1 MSTFIKKLAKSPILR
16 PSVLNIAMVA
26 MLITC
31 IFVPVDS
38 EYFGYFN
45 FQTLATLFCTLA
57 VVAAFSHIYI
67 FEIISKFLVIKLNT
81 LKLAVLALVF
91 ITFFGSMLLAN
102 DMALLT
108 FLPLGYYVLDSTGN
122 KKYMAYTFIM
132 QNIAANLGGLVTPFG
147 NPQNLY
153 LYAYYKIDAGEF
165 TGIMLPTF
173 LISIVLIIIFCCFI
187 PSLPLTLVNDN
198 NHKLRVKRTVV
209 YSALFVFSLLIVFR
223 IVSALVGTIVVVA
236 SLIILDKKALKEV
249 NYELL
254 LTFCVFFV
262 FSGNLA
268 RIEVVS
274 SFFKTVLPMNTLL
287 FGILSCQIISNVP
300 SAVLLSH
307 FTSNYHALLPA
318 VNIGGLGTPIA
329 SLASLITL
337 THYRRLT
344 EDKNCKHI
352 ESPDNEKAGNNVARP
367 TSYYLKMFTL
377 INFIFLVILYVSE
390 YLR

>member
-1 MSTFIKKLAKSPILR
+1 MAEKIKKLVKKPILR
-16 PSVLNIAMVA
+16 PTVLNIAMVA

-38 EYFGYFN
+38 KYIEYFN
-45 FQTLATLFCTLA
+45 WQTLATLFCTLA
-57 VVAAFSHIYI
+57 VVAAFTHIHI

-108 FLPLGYYVLDSTGN
+108 FLPLGYYVLSSTN
-122 KKYMAYTFIM
+122 NEKYMAFVFIM
-132 QNIAANLGGLVTPFG
+132 QNIAANLGGLITPFG

-153 LYAYYKIDAGEF
+153 MYAYYKIETTEF
-165 TGIMLPTF
+165 TGIMLPVF
-173 LISIVLIIIFCCFI
+173 LVSTILIVIFCCFV
-187 PSLPLTLVNDN
+187 PNKPLTLVNDT
-198 NHKLRVKRTVV
+198 KYKPAPVRTIL

-223 IVSALVGTIVVVA
+223 VIGALLGTVVV
-236 SLIILDKKALKEV
+236 ILCLLALDRKALKEV

-268 RIEVVS
+268 RISIVKN
-274 SFFKTVLPMNTLL
+274 FFVGVLPINTLM
-287 FGILSCQIISNVP
+287 FGILSCQFISNVP

-307 FTSNYHALLPA
+307 FTSNYHDLLPA

-337 THYRRLT
+337 TQYKKLADKSSDCKPISHYM
-344 EDKNCKHI
+344 
-352 ESPDNEKAGNNVARP
+352 
-367 TSYYLKMFTL
+367 KMFLL
-377 INFIFLVILYVSE
+377 INFIFLAVLYVTQS
-390 YLR
+390 LV

>member
-1 MSTFIKKLAKSPILR
+1 MRDIKEIMTKLIKSFVKKPILR
-16 PSVLNIAMVA
+16 PTVLNIAMVA

-38 EYFGYFN
+38 EYIGYFN

-57 VVAAFSHIYI
+57 VVSAFSHIHI
-67 FEIISKFLVIKLNT
+67 FEIISKFLVVKLCN

-108 FLPLGYYVLDSTGN
+108 FLPLGYFVLNSTGN

-132 QNIAANLGGLVTPFG
+132 QNIAANLGGLITPFG

-153 LYAYYKIDAGEF
+153 LYAYYNINTTEF
-165 TGIMLPTF
+165 TGIMLPVF
-173 LISIVLIIIFCCFI
+173 LVSTLLIIIFCCFV
-187 PSLPLTLVNDN
+187 PSKPLTLVNDTE
-198 NHKLRVKRTVV
+198 HKLAPVKTVI
-209 YSALFVFSLLIVFR
+209 YSVLFIFSLLIVFR
-223 IVSALVGTIVVVA
+223 IIGALLGTVVVIA
-236 SLIILDKKALKEV
+236 VLMIMDRKALKEV

-262 FSGNLA
+262 FSGNCA
-268 RIEVVS
+268 RIPLIKD
-274 SFFKTVLPMNTLL
+274 FFVGVLPINTLM
-287 FGILSCQIISNVP
+287 FGILSCQFISNVP

-307 FTSNYHALLPA
+307 FTTNYHALLPA

-337 THYRRLT
+337 TNYKKLSEGQ
-344 EDKNCKHI
+344 EDCKPV
-352 ESPDNEKAGNNVARP
+352 S
-367 TSYYLKMFTL
+367 SYLKMFML
-377 INFIFLVILYVSE
+377 INFIFLAVLYVVQS
-390 YLR
+390 LV